1 MAGGFEFE
9 VSHEKSLTSP
19 TFPESSPVIVTDSG
33 ATAMKKKILL
43 SFLKVKTIFGY
54 SISLMAAL

>member
-33 ATAMKKKILL
+33 ATAMKKIFLL
-43 SFLKVKTIFGY
+43 SFFKRENYLVIVFH
-54 SISLMAAL
+54 